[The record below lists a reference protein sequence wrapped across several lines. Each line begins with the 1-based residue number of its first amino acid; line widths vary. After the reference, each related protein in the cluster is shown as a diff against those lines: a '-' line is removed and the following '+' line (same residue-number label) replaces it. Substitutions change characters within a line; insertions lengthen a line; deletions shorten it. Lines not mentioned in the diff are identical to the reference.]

1 MANLKY
7 VEDYDNSFDTKAYLN
22 SVYKAFD
29 GPENV
34 EAYLDFR
41 LKELHKFWSIFEP
54 LKSSKNDTSTLL
66 DFGGGPVIVNL
77 VSAAPKVHRIVVAE
91 YTEANRNAMRLWIN
105 GNTDAYDWSPYI
117 KYIVKDLEGNV
128 NKETPSFRMQEIKQ
142 KIKSIVPGDITK
154 KPIVEL
160 NPDDINKQFDVV
172 STTLCLEVCTSSVT
186 EYKAAVVELCK
197 LVKPGGYLYMAG
209 TLESTFYT
217 FAGERFYVFPLTQE
231 VIEEAMQ
238 EGGILGVKFKTQPLK
253 ANRELSDAK
262 AGFVAYGRLNY

>member
-7 VEDYDNSFDTKAYLN
+7 VEDYDNSFDTKVYLN

-34 EAYLDFR
+34 EAHLDFR
-41 LKELHKFWSIFEP
+41 LKELQKFWSTFEP

-128 NKETPSFRMQEIKQ
+128 NKETPSFRMQELKQ

-160 NPDDINKQFDVV
+160 NLMI
-172 STTLCLEVCTSSVT
+172 STSSLMLYLQRFVL
-186 EYKAAVVELCK
+186 KCVP
-197 LVKPGGYLYMAG
+197 LVLQ
-209 TLESTFYT
+209 ST
-217 FAGERFYVFPLTQE
+217 R
-231 VIEEAMQ
+231 
-238 EGGILGVKFKTQPLK
+238 QPLSSC
-253 ANRELSDAK
+253 ASW
-262 AGFVAYGRLNY
+262 